1 MGEMTDMMTRKLFL
15 DVCMD
20 IEGLC
25 ADLYHYYSKIYVDVP
40 EASRLWKKTALEEE
54 NHRKQ
59 FELASLLLK
68 EAEYE
73 VGYDSLRRAYLVQYK
88 LVKLTEIIKD
98 NKPDLLTA
106 VSKALEMEEKLA
118 DLHVYTALNF
128 KEESMQKLF
137 KSLSEADHGHV
148 SELQQY
154 RSILYLPQSEMR
166 G

>member
-25 ADLYHYYSKIYVDVP
+25 ADLYHYYSKIYEDVP

-54 NHRKQ
+54 SHRKQ

-98 NKPDLLTA
+98 SKPDLLTA

-137 KSLSEADHGHV
+137 KAMSDSDCDHIAA
-148 SELQQY
+148 LQRYQT
-154 RSILYLPQSEMR
+154 ILYLPQCEM
-166 G
+166 GG